1 MRKLNYNHQDQWKKE
16 DRTTQSPILIEKAEL
31 EGKQNQVISRT
42 KPYAATEVHN
52 NLNNLSLTANGEI
65 KSDRRRFQLM
75 EVHFHHPAEH
85 RFEGEAEPRV
95 LEAHFVHYGSLKQPL
110 VVSVTFKIGL
120 KNEVFEK
127 ILDAMEDGAV
137 TQPLILEEL
146 IPQDGN
152 FYRYIGSLTTP
163 PLTEGVE
170 WLVFENAPTINLQ
183 QLNRYTAVF
192 AAPNNRA
199 LQNLNGRSIEKYE
212 L

>member
-1 MRKLNYNHQDQWKKE
+1 M
-16 DRTTQSPILIEKAEL
+16 
-31 EGKQNQVISRT
+31 
-42 KPYAATEVHN
+42 
-52 NLNNLSLTANGEI
+52 
-65 KSDRRRFQLM
+65 
-75 EVHFHHPAEH
+75 
-85 RFEGEAEPRV
+85 
-95 LEAHFVHYGSLKQPL
+95 
-110 VVSVTFKIGL
+110 VSVTFKIGP

-127 ILDAMEDGAV
+127 VLDAMEDGAV

-170 WLVFENAPTINLQ
+170 WLVFENAPTIDLQ

-199 LQNLNGRSIEKYE
+199 LQNLNGRRIEKYE

>member
-1 MRKLNYNHQDQWKKE
+1 
-16 DRTTQSPILIEKAEL
+16 
-31 EGKQNQVISRT
+31 
-42 KPYAATEVHN
+42 
-52 NLNNLSLTANGEI
+52 
-65 KSDRRRFQLM
+65 M
-75 EVHFHHPAEH
+75 EVHFHHPSEH

-95 LEAHFVHYGSLKQPL
+95 LEAHFVHYGSLEQPL
-110 VVSVTFKIGL
+110 VVSVTFKIGP
-120 KNEVFEK
+120 KNEIFEK

-170 WLVFENAPTINLQ
+170 WLVFENALTIDLQ
-183 QLNRYTAVF
+183 QLNRYTSVF

>member
-1 MRKLNYNHQDQWKKE
+1 MRKLNYNHQDQWEKE
-16 DRTTQSPILIEKAEL
+16 DRMTQSPILIEKAEL

-42 KPYAATEVHN
+42 KPYVATEVHN

-95 LEAHFVHYGSLKQPL
+95 LEAHFVHYGSLEQPL
-110 VVSVTFKIGL
+110 VVSVTFKIGP
-120 KNEVFEK
+120 KNEIFEK

-146 IPQDGN
+146 IPKTEI
-152 FYRYIGSLTTP
+152 FIGTSVP
-163 PLTEGVE
+163 
-170 WLVFENAPTINLQ
+170 
-183 QLNRYTAVF
+183 
-192 AAPNNRA
+192 
-199 LQNLNGRSIEKYE
+199 
-212 L
+212 